1 MLSSL
6 DYHADGAI
14 GSSMLKDALRS
25 GHHYYM
31 KWESA
36 ERPLPE
42 SKSYFRRG
50 EIIHTAVLEPERFVS
65 HYEVCAAR
73 NTKIGKEEEKAI
85 RAQGK
90 EPITH
95 SEWALAQSIV
105 QSVRNNVD
113 ASYLLRTG
121 KAEQSFFWNDLETD
135 LRCKCRPD
143 WHDGHSMIIDLKT
156 TSSLASPS
164 EFARTVANFKYH
176 LSAAHYLEGVKG
188 AQRFIFLV
196 VEVEYPYNVGI
207 YELDD
212 DSLAEGLKLQQKA
225 LRRIKAWR
233 QMDPPWPGYSQGVQP
248 IRLPE
253 YAFTDNPVFL

>member
-1 MLSSL
+1 VISSA
-6 DYHADGAI
+6 DYHANGAL
-14 GSSMLKDALRS
+14 GSTMLKDALRS
-25 GHHYYM
+25 GHHYWM
-31 KWESA
+31 KWENPDA
-36 ERPLPE
+36 PE
-42 SKSYFRRG
+42 PEEKPYFRRG
-50 EIIHTAVLEPERFVS
+50 EIIHCAVLEPGRF
-65 HYEVCAAR
+65 YDTYKVCGPR
-73 NTKIGKEEEKAI
+73 NTKAGKEEERAIKAE
-85 RAQGK
+85 GL
-90 EPITH
+90 EPITQ
-95 SEWALAQSIV
+95 SEWV
-105 QSVRNNVD
+105 QAISVVAAIQENAD
-113 ASYLLRTG
+113 ARRLLQEG

-143 WHDGHSMIIDLKT
+143 WHDGASVIVDLKT

-188 AQRFIFLV
+188 AERFIFLV
-196 VEVEYPYNVGI
+196 VETEYPYNVAT

-233 QMDPPWPGYSQGVQP
+233 QMDPPWPGYSQGVET

-253 YAFTDNPVFL
+253 WAFTTNPVFL

>member
-1 MLSSL
+1 MLSNF
-6 DYHADGAI
+6 DYHSDGAI

-42 SKSYFRRG
+42 SKPYFRRG
-50 EIIHTAVLEPERFVS
+50 EIIHTAVLEPERFVT

-105 QSVRNNVD
+105 QSVRNHVD
-113 ASYLLRTG
+113 ASYLLRSG

-143 WHDGHSMIIDLKT
+143 WHDGKSILIDLKT
-156 TSSLASPS
+156 TSSLATAS

-188 AQRFIFLV
+188 AERFVFLV

-207 YELDD
+207 YELDE

-233 QMDPPWPGYSQGVQP
+233 QMDPPWPGYSQGVQT